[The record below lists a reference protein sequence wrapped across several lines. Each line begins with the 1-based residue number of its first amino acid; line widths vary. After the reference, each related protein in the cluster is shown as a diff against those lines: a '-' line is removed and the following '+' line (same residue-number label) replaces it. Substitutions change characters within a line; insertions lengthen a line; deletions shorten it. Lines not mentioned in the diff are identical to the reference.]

1 MAYRDEVPRSTNSNP
16 GHRILVYGVTGSGK
30 STAAQLIAARTLL
43 PLTLADELTW
53 APDWVPVAEDEQR
66 RLFAAV
72 AAQDRW
78 VLDTAYGAWL
88 DVVLPRVDL
97 VVGLDYPRWF
107 SLQRVL
113 RRSVM
118 RAIDKKPIC
127 NGNTE
132 FFRGMLSRDSIIRW
146 HFRSFGGKRGRMR
159 AWAAAAE
166 GPAVLLFTRSRDLE
180 VWIDT
185 LGDRSANG
193 TIAPRAEGGTATR

>member
-1 MAYRDEVPRSTNSNP
+1 MPRSTHSNP

-107 SLQRVL
+107 SLQRVF

-132 FFRGMLSRDSIIRW
+132 SFRAMLSRDSIIRW
-146 HFRSFGGKRGRMR
+146 HFRSFGRKRGRMR

-193 TIAPRAEGGTATR
+193 TIAPRAEEGTATR

>member
-1 MAYRDEVPRSTNSNP
+1 MAYRDRVPRSTHSNP

-107 SLQRVL
+107 SLQRVF

-132 FFRGMLSRDSIIRW
+132 SFRAMLSRDSIIRW
-146 HFRSFGGKRGRMR
+146 HFRSFGRKRGRMR

-193 TIAPRAEGGTATR
+193 TIAPRAEKGTATR